1 MSEGSEKRMLSKRI
15 LLLAG
20 LVWLAD
26 AISKVWANK
35 HLTSQVTTVVPNFFY
50 MVLGKNPGGSYGLGN
65 EWMEVC
71 LTLPAVMV
79 VVIFAWL
86 AKKEKAGIKPSQLQQ
101 IGFACLT
108 GGTVANWAE
117 RVLYHN
123 VTDFCY
129 TTLFNWCVWNLADIF
144 ITGGFGLLALETFRL
159 ARQARLKAR
168 QAPSVDC
175 N

>member
-1 MSEGSEKRMLSKRI
+1 MLSKRI

-26 AISKVWANK
+26 AMSKVWANR

-50 MVLGKNPGGSYGLGN
+50 MVLGKNPGGSVGLGN

-71 LTLPAVMV
+71 LTLPAVLV
-79 VVIFAWL
+79 VLIFAWL
-86 AKKEKAGIKPSQLQQ
+86 TKKEKAGIKPTQLQQ

-108 GGTVANWAE
+108 GGTIANWAE
-117 RVLYHN
+117 RVLYHS

-129 TTLFNWCVWNLADIF
+129 TTLYDKCIWNLADLF
-144 ITGGFGLLALETFRL
+144 ITGGFAVVALETFRV
-159 ARQARLKAR
+159 ARRHRLQAVQSSQNE
-168 QAPSVDC
+168 QA
-175 N
+175 